1 MPREGVPREGVP
13 REWVPRGIKPGFGQ
27 GAESEAPKEY
37 CIAINNLVNV
47 GIWNKFMNF
56 IFGMRKYF
64 RNSGVFKILYG
75 YSALFLCIYMHFYMH
90 LYALYAS
97 MLPAFF
103 FLLQMLHRCA
113 TCVTCCMCC
122 VACEWTI
129 HELHMQHVQHVA
141 CNIYSP

>member
-1 MPREGVPREGVP
+1 MPREGVPRS
-13 REWVPRGIKPGFGQ
+13 IKPGVGQ

-64 RNSGVFKILYG
+64 RNSGFLKILYG
-75 YSALFLCIYMHFYMH
+75 YSKFYMALFLCIYVHFR
-90 LYALYAS
+90 
-97 MLPAFF
+97 
-103 FLLQMLHRCA
+103 RCC
-113 TCVTCCMCC
+113 THFCFCCKCCMGMQHVQHVAC

-141 CNIYSP
+141 CNIFSHIFHCCILVQHQLYT